1 MMLKYVSMSA
11 LTAGA
16 AVATIL
22 FGAPAQAQEPAQEC
36 TQVAA
41 GQVCD
46 QISQSATPPVPA
58 GGAGSANEQNGA
70 YGPNGNQPPVG
81 N

>member
-1 MMLKYVSMSA
+1 MLKYISMSA
-11 LTAGA
+11 LPAGA
-16 AVATIL
+16 ALAIIL

-36 TQVAA
+36 IPVTA

-46 QISQSATPPVPA
+46 DTGQAAMPPGSDA
-58 GGAGSANEQNGA
+58 GGAGAANEQNGS